1 MLVKIGGVL
10 TAKISCIWILLIYSM
25 KVIFKKHV
33 YVRVGVGVVC
43 LMCES
48 VVPVHTLA
56 CVWRSE
62 DGFLVITLSQL
73 TIEVLGLQTT

>member
-33 YVRVGVGVVC
+33 YVRVGVGGVG

-56 CVWRSE
+56 LCGGQRM
-62 DGFLVITLSQL
+62 GFW
-73 TIEVLGLQTT
+73 

>member
-1 MLVKIGGVL
+1 MHVV
-10 TAKISCIWILLIYSM
+10 CI
-25 KVIFKKHV
+25 
-33 YVRVGVGVVC
+33 VC

-48 VVPVHTLA
+48 VGPVHTLA

-73 TIEVLGLQTT
+73 AIAVLRLQTT

>member
-10 TAKISCIWILLIYSM
+10 IAKNISHLDSTHLFTKSDFLKKCVYMLVVCI
-25 KVIFKKHV
+25 
-33 YVRVGVGVVC
+33 VC

-48 VVPVHTLA
+48 VGPVHTLA

-62 DGFLVITLSQL
+62 DGFLVITLSSDPNL
-73 TIEVLGLQTT
+73 S